1 MNVESQA
8 FAIFIISNGQLLSS
22 SLGYFLW
29 MLSRSFIGIKFF
41 FEMGADSPIFP
52 HFLSAPF
59 HFCLPNFF
67 FK

>member
-29 MLSRSFIGIKFF
+29 MLSRIGIKIF

-67 FK
+67 LK